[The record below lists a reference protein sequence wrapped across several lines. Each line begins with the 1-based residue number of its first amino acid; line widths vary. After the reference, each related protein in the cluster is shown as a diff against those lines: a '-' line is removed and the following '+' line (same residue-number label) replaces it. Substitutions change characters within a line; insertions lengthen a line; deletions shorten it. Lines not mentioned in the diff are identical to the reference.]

1 MLASNSRIF
10 RIFNFTL
17 CFILSCQTPF
27 FPFRSTVRSASLHVL
42 LVCRIPLHS
51 PLAVPTSPALGH
63 DSPGS
68 VLNFL
73 HILCLIRG
81 CETLL
86 RHYSISICLYTGA
99 LLTAYVAYSSSLRGS
114 AELEKPCIQEA
125 CAVDNRPV
133 CMPYEGSQ
141 ETAL

>member
-99 LLTAYVAYSSSLRGS
+99 LAY
-114 AELEKPCIQEA
+114 CIRHVQQPFKGLCGTGETTRSGGL
-125 CAVDNRPV
+125 CAVTDQLHA
-133 CMPYEGSQ
+133 S
-141 ETAL
+141 